1 MPAERQR
8 PCLATKA
15 VPMGKLPAGGERPPI
30 ARPLA
35 WKMPAEVVPM
45 GTTPT
50 GRSLAGRSDACLRVG
65 VIADDTQWCR
75 LCRGD
80 GDRPLVSDRRV
91 RVSFRQKDDS
101 TKRERSNG
109 SESKECIGG
118 SDKVPDDQR
127 TCWNA
132 GQCAS

>member
-1 MPAERQR
+1 
-8 PCLATKA
+8 
-15 VPMGKLPAGGERPPI
+15 
-30 ARPLA
+30 
-35 WKMPAEVVPM
+35 M
-45 GTTPT
+45 GTAST
-50 GRSLAGRSDACLRVG
+50 GRSLAGKSDACLRVG
-65 VIADDTQWCR
+65 VKAGDMQWCR

-80 GDRPLVSDRRV
+80 SGRPLVSDRRV

-132 GQCAS
+132 G